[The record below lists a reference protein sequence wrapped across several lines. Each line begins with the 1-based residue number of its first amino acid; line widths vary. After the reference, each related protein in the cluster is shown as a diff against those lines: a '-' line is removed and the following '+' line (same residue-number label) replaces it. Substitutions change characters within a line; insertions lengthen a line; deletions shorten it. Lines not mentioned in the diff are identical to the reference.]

1 MSLNNYVN
9 TISTHVSGFSI
20 HCVAVQSW
28 LTLQYAWNVGF
39 IFFTQNRALSSRAS
53 YEASMTEFAALW
65 LQLGLN
71 ILKMKSC
78 GSIVDGMPY
87 IEGYF
92 YFTGLVYNSSLM
104 DHSSPYYISVAT
116 DFCKDVSILS
126 INIILSLG
134 SDIHVLVKEDQ
145 IVV

>member
-1 MSLNNYVN
+1 
-9 TISTHVSGFSI
+9 
-20 HCVAVQSW
+20 
-28 LTLQYAWNVGF
+28 
-39 IFFTQNRALSSRAS
+39 
-53 YEASMTEFAALW
+53 
-65 LQLGLN
+65 
-71 ILKMKSC
+71 MKSC